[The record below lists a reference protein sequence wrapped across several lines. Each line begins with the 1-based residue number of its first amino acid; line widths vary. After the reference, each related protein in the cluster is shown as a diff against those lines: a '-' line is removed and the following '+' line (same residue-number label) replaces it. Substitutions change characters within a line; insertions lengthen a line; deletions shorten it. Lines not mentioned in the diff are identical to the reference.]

1 MGGAFS
7 FAQGGRG
14 PGGPGRGPP
23 FLLRSGACAPPG
35 RGAGRAGGLPPCYG
49 RASFFPLRSC
59 ARVAEDGVFCL
70 LYVAFLDTT
79 ELTVLFRHSR
89 ASCGHCR
96 AFTVETLLRSHS
108 VSFREVQ

>member
-14 PGGPGRGPP
+14 PGGPGRGPLSSCARAHAR
-23 FLLRSGACAPPG
+23 LLGGALAAQ
-35 RGAGRAGGLPPCYG
+35 AGFPCHG

-89 ASCGHCR
+89 ASCSHCR
-96 AFTVETLLRSHS
+96 AFTVETLLRSPS

>member
-7 FAQGGRG
+7 FAQGAAARGDPAAAPLLLALGRM
-14 PGGPGRGPP
+14 
-23 FLLRSGACAPPG
+23 SASW
-35 RGAGRAGGLPPCYG
+35 AGRRSRR

-79 ELTVLFRHSR
+79 ELTSSISPFARFLRPLSGFYSGDAV
-89 ASCGHCR
+89 
-96 AFTVETLLRSHS
+96 AF
-108 VSFREVQ
+108 SFSFIS